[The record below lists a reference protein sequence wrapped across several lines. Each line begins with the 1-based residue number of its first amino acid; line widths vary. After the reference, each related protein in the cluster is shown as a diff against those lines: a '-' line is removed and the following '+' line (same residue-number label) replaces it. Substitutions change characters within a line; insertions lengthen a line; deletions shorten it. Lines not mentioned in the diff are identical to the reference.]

1 MTIQSERCRICE
13 KMVPKQEYKAHFA
26 DLHPAFKPYK
36 CKICVTVGYFEPQ
49 QLNDHMVTKHAKMIA
64 KNANFNPRNSVKPPT
79 EEKLPAN
86 SQENNGKF
94 NCVICLDSFKTGL
107 LLDQHYD
114 NAYKHDAA
122 SYKCGLCLRRFI
134 SEDKREKHIGD
145 FHSVPDTQTEVS
157 FFKLVHTIETV
168 NDALLK

>member
-13 KMVPKQEYKAHFA
+13 KMVPKEEYKAHFA

-36 CKICVTVGYFEPQ
+36 CKICVTVGFFEPE
-49 QLNDHMVTKHAKMIA
+49 QLNDHMLTKHAKMMSMSMIA
-64 KNANFNPRNSVKPPT
+64 KNAYYIPRNSVKPST
-79 EEKLPAN
+79 EKLPEK
-86 SQENNGKF
+86 SQENDCKF

-157 FFKLVHTIETV
+157 QKFFKLQGVPG
-168 NDALLK
+168 